1 MDVDVADDSLAVDY
15 EDGPFRVA
23 LFPFDP
29 VFPGNR
35 GEWRKIA
42 QQGKRNSSQAFRPCL
57 QAGDVIHTDT
67 QDLGIESF
75 ELGQFSL
82 VGRNLV
88 RSNGGPGQGKEGK
101 DYGAPAQ
108 QRFKPGL
115 LIQVARQG
123 KVRGFL
129 PDFHFHFFPPI
140 TFAPVS
146 LPRAG
151 IKLLPQNVRKGWRKC
166 MGIEPTC
173 RLAQTAHW
181 I

>member
-29 VFPGNR
+29 VFPGNC

-57 QAGDVIHTDT
+57 QAGDVIHADT

-88 RSNGGPGQGKEGK
+88 RSNGGPGQGKEG
-101 DYGAPAQ
+101 DQDIVPAQ
-108 QRFKPGL
+108 VFAELDGFILVALEGEIRGLDANLNLQRSL
-115 LIQVARQG
+115 LWQV
-123 KVRGFL
+123 
-129 PDFHFHFFPPI
+129 
-140 TFAPVS
+140 
-146 LPRAG
+146 
-151 IKLLPQNVRKGWRKC
+151 
-166 MGIEPTC
+166 
-173 RLAQTAHW
+173 
-181 I
+181 